1 MRICLNGCS
10 GILTVDKCR
19 FRTEKYG
26 SQWMGNAPKPGFTH
40 DYCSCGG
47 NFLWITGCRK
57 TTGNVIHMTLPAGL
71 YYSQNKK
78 INFGTFHNGLIGGV
92 NCNEMSCFF
101 HEKIISILIPCPF
114 LHIIEIGRNACRSS
128 RPEYDERVCLTSG
141 SDGVLLSVEYRLRV
155 RRD

>member
-92 NCNEMSCFF
+92 NCNESL
-101 HEKIISILIPCPF
+101 EISNFYAELYLTISLIY
-114 LHIIEIGRNACRSS
+114 IMM
-128 RPEYDERVCLTSG
+128 
-141 SDGVLLSVEYRLRV
+141 VLSTIYL
-155 RRD
+155 

>member
-92 NCNEMSCFF
+92 NCNVERQAVEENSKKELTFCAYGVN
-101 HEKIISILIPCPF
+101 ISFVQCICGSVGT
-114 LHIIEIGRNACRSS
+114 GRRA
-128 RPEYDERVCLTSG
+128 
-141 SDGVLLSVEYRLRV
+141 RLRILWQQCRV
-155 RRD
+155 GSSPIFRM